1 MVKKKKESPEEIETR
16 VNAEEAGGI
25 SPEEAVIIK
34 AARASLSEA
43 ENSCLTDM
51 VRARCTLCT
60 HLLLCLVV
68 HISTPIHPFPTP

>member
-1 MVKKKKESPEEIETR
+1 MVKKKKESPEENETR

-25 SPEEAVIIK
+25 SPEEAVVIK

-51 VRARCTLCT
+51 VRACTLCT